1 MKKSKQLSAVFA
13 MPISLLVALL
23 ITYIIYKLT
32 SVNFYEL
39 TYDYKEFYIFSAPMI
54 LFFAGG
60 FAIPKI
66 WDRDNKKRSKLLL
79 AISFMLNAIIVF
91 GITAFDNLHYN
102 LRIFNPFEFMS
113 IEGITGIFGT
123 EYTVFFP
130 LVWGIVLVVSCVLL
144 VAVPLLGAYLFSTK
158 KRLIKI
164 PALGV
169 IILALVVTGA
179 IGIHTYLND
188 NIFYDVKGNVYKNP
202 YDVLYYDESGKIFK
216 IEEIEDYYFDY
227 EACNVKVRAE
237 DGSVQYYLGE
247 CYINEETGLMVA
259 DANCEIIVPLTREEQ
274 DEMEI
279 KSFDDDSYIQLYKD
293 KNGNT
298 YRQIANAIYNKN
310 GKLLKK
316 YRFRINST
324 FYQLLKDSNA
334 DNNYYHYDLKGNR
347 YVKGE
352 TIKFYDA
359 DGNTYI
365 NQTHSLEDYNSNYD
379 IYDKNGNKIGTVDG
393 WDCLVDMKTGLL
405 VVADYEYNVDTEYHE
420 DKKDNKYRYLNEVE
434 YDENGKVGYAGFMS
448 DKYNW

>member
-1 MKKSKQLSAVFA
+1 MKKSKQLLAVFA

-32 SVNFYEL
+32 RVNFYEL
-39 TYDYKEFYIFSAPMI
+39 TYDYKEFYVFSAPMI

-66 WDRDNKKRSKLLL
+66 WDKENKKRSKLLL
-79 AISFMLNAIIVF
+79 AISFILNAIIVF

-102 LRIFNPFEFMS
+102 LRIFNPFDYMS
-113 IEGITGIFGT
+113 IEGITDVFGT
-123 EYTVFFP
+123 EYTMFFP
-130 LVWGIVLVVSCVLL
+130 LVWAIVLVVSCTLL
-144 VAVPLLGAYLFSTK
+144 VVPLLGAYLFSTK

-164 PALGV
+164 PALSI
-169 IILALVVTGA
+169 IILTLVVTGA
-179 IGIHTYLND
+179 IGINTYLND
-188 NIFYDVKGNVYKNP
+188 NIFYDVNGNEYQNP
-202 YDVLYYDESGKIFK
+202 YDVLYYDKSGKTFK

-237 DGSVQYYLGE
+237 DGSAQYYLGE

-259 DANCEIIVPLTREEQ
+259 DANCELIVPLTQEEQ

-279 KSFDDDSYIQLYKD
+279 KSFDDDSFIQIYKD
-293 KNGNT
+293 KNGNS
-298 YRQIANAIYNKN
+298 YRQIANALYDKN
-310 GKLLKK
+310 GKLIKK

-324 FYQLLKDSNA
+324 YYQLLKNANA
-334 DNNYYHYDLKGNR
+334 DVNYYHYDLKGNR
-347 YVKGE
+347 YVRGE

-379 IYDKNGNKIGTVDG
+379 IYDKNGNKTGTIDG

-420 DKKDNKYRYLNEVE
+420 DENGNKYRYLNQVE
-434 YDENGKVGYAGFMS
+434 YDENGKVSYAGFMS
-448 DKYNW
+448 DNYNW